1 MNTAFNAKVGQCTGC
16 GAPLEFKIGT
26 SRVIVC
32 QHCQFAVARGDRG
45 LENLGKMADLATTG
59 ARLTLQL
66 EGKWEGTAFRL
77 VGRLQYQWKQ
87 GVWDEWYV
95 SFNDGRWGWI
105 AETQGRYYIS
115 FRVQPRPVPPLSAL
129 RPGKSLALG
138 GIGAFVVTD
147 LKQARY
153 LAASGELP
161 EIFKV
166 GDSVG
171 TADLTGRGNRFAT
184 LDYGESGREDPELF
198 LGKEVTLEE
207 LHLLPQNLAAPP
219 SQQKIKTEKLI
230 CPTCNGPLELKAPD
244 HTLRVTCPHCNSLL
258 DTQQGVLK
266 HLAHLEPVRLP
277 FVMGSKPKFFGK
289 EYLLIGW
296 MERACTVE
304 GEQYTWEEFLL
315 YNEKDSSFRF
325 LVCSEQHWSFV
336 QPVAAGEIEEAFQ
349 LVTYRNKLY
358 KKFSANFATVTRV
371 YGEFYWEVYQGEQV
385 QAVDYISPPEGL
397 SKESN
402 QEEVSW
408 SHAIY
413 LTPQEVQAAFAGTGR
428 RDLPSPMGVGAMQP
442 NPHRS
447 SLSSAQKWAVVFTAI
462 AFILF
467 LFFSIR
473 GGTVVFQ
480 QTIVPEDINDQN
492 RVVLAGKNVGN
503 ASPSRVDELHFP
515 TPQQP
520 WAGRVYFSKPFRIP
534 QARRNLRIQL
544 TSNVSNSWAF
554 LGGAVINQATQEYR
568 EFFLESSYYSGIS
581 DGESWSEGDRNA
593 TTYLSSMD
601 DGEYVMRMELGWNPK
616 YPPPKFSVE
625 LKSGVSR
632 FLHFFLV
639 LLPILGFPFVL
650 MLRMYA
656 FEKARW
662 NESNA

>member
-1 MNTAFNAKVGQCTGC
+1 
-16 GAPLEFKIGT
+16 
-26 SRVIVC
+26 
-32 QHCQFAVARGDRG
+32 

-66 EGKWEGTAFRL
+66 QGKWEGTTFRL

-87 GVWDEWYV
+87 GVWDEWYA
-95 SFNDGRWGWI
+95 SFDDGRWGWI

-129 RPGKSLALG
+129 RPGKSLALS
-138 GIGAFVVTD
+138 GIGTFVVTD
-147 LKQARY
+147 LKQASY

-161 EIFKV
+161 EVFKV

-171 TADLTGRGNRFAT
+171 TADLTSRGSRFAT
-184 LDYGESGREDPELF
+184 LDYGESGREDPQLF

-207 LHLLPQNLAAPP
+207 LNLRPQDLVAPP
-219 SQQKIKTEKLI
+219 SQRKIKTEKLI
-230 CPTCNGPLELKAPD
+230 CPTCKGPLELKTPD

-325 LVCSEQHWSFV
+325 LVCSERHWSFV
-336 QPVAAGEIEEAFQ
+336 RPVAAGEIEEAFQ
-349 LVTYRNKLY
+349 LVTYQNKLY
-358 KKFSANFATVTRV
+358 KKYSANAATVTRV

-385 QAVDYISPPEGL
+385 QVVDYISPPEGL

-402 QEEVSW
+402 QEEVNW
-408 SHAIY
+408 SHAVY
-413 LTPQEVQAAFAGTGR
+413 LTPQEVQAAFAGAGR
-428 RDLPSPMGVGAMQP
+428 GDLPSPVVVGSMQP
-442 NPHRS
+442 NPHRF
-447 SLSSAQKWAVVFTAI
+447 SLPNVQKWAVVFTAI
-462 AFILF
+462 AFVLF

-480 QTIVPEDINDQN
+480 QTIVPEGISDKSQ
-492 RVVLAGKNVGN
+492 VV
-503 ASPSRVDELHFP
+503 
-515 TPQQP
+515 
-520 WAGRVYFSKPFRIP
+520 FSKPFRIP
-534 QARRNLRIQL
+534 QGRRNLRIQL

-554 LGGAVINQATQEYR
+554 LGGAVINQATQQYR

-601 DGEYVMRMELGWNPK
+601 DGEYVMRMELGWDPK